1 MKTIIK
7 LLATTLLL
15 STLLLGNSTDHT
27 SSKYKLLNDLTLA
40 NKQHDYIDNMSRIL
54 KFNIKDRENY
64 NTSKN
69 LFEKV
74 LKGLVFGDKALNLRG
89 TNIKNIRVELDTIQ
103 QLWDKEKQSLE
114 MALSDKKS
122 RLKAIDTIAKINIH
136 MKRVVKIYNKS
147 YARYKQ
153 GSKLS
158 FIVHRHSN
166 SNKLLAMK

>member
-40 NKQHDYIDNMSRIL
+40 NKQHDYINNMSRIL

-74 LKGLVFGDKALNLRG
+74 LKGLVFGDKTLNLRG

-103 QLWDKEKQSLE
+103 QLWDKEKQS
-114 MALSDKKS
+114 
-122 RLKAIDTIAKINIH
+122 
-136 MKRVVKIYNKS
+136 
-147 YARYKQ
+147 
-153 GSKLS
+153 
-158 FIVHRHSN
+158 
-166 SNKLLAMK
+166 